1 MRKWTES
8 CYIETNVHFDTF
20 FKSLSNS
27 CYWVNRRRI
36 LGVFFENS
44 DVWFIASSMTRKEI
58 YAYLI
63 IWEGVNDVPDHF
75 DLQSPWPPSSLT
87 SMDNGYRSSSLSY
100 MVSLGFNYV
109 VNKCASDKNQKESVW
124 PFLYGLT
131 SMVWLIDDQ
140 IDPCLFSK
148 KSLPFWSSIIISEQ
162 FLFSY

>member
-1 MRKWTES
+1 MCLS
-8 CYIETNVHFDTF
+8 D
-20 FKSLSNS
+20 SLRSSGRSFRTLPLFLQKVIFSLRN
-27 CYWVNRRRI
+27 YVI
-36 LGVFFENS
+36 LRQNS
-44 DVWFIASSMTRKEI
+44 DCWFVAALSERAEF

-63 IWEGVNDVPDHF
+63 IYKGVNDVPDQI

-140 IDPCLFSK
+140 IDPLLCLK
-148 KSLPFWSSIIISEQ
+148 KVS
-162 FLFSY
+162 